1 VRDLGLSIVAQE
13 VEVRSLD
20 QGWREYQWNLRRNE
34 RRKSLAKRLSVWILC
49 VAGLSLVA
57 FFVFK
62 VAPRISV
69 HPTEASLPPK
79 SKKVQPLQE
88 ETFSEQDLCNLLSRV
103 DLRSPLGERVL
114 LSDAGM
120 TFTAQT
126 TIDPA
131 LQDFI
136 FRLFEQSR
144 TVKAAAAI
152 LNPLD
157 GRILALASHGDDDP
171 SGSICLRAGF
181 PAASLF
187 KIVASAAAL
196 EAAGFTPEKPV
207 SFVGGKYTLYKK
219 QLASGTSRYATTT
232 TFREAFADSINP
244 VFGKLGI
251 YDLGQETIARYAGKF
266 LFNQTIPFDLPI
278 EMSAVE
284 VPEDPFGIAE
294 ITSGFNKRTLI
305 SPIHAALMTAAIAND
320 GTMMRPWLV
329 TSVVDPSG
337 ETVFQGHPSALARP
351 IDKKT
356 AGKLRVLM
364 QDTVKTGTLRK
375 TFRPLKGRKSLRDVE
390 VGAKTGSINDKE
402 GRYRLDWA
410 TVYAIPKERN
420 QPIVVT
426 VLAVHGEKIGARAGE
441 IARRI
446 IEQHLGS

>member
-1 VRDLGLSIVAQE
+1 
-13 VEVRSLD
+13 LD
-20 QGWREYQWNLRRNE
+20 QGWREYQWKLQRNE
-34 RRKSLAKRLSVWILC
+34 RRRSQAKRLCACALC
-49 VAGLSLVA
+49 VAGLVLVA
-57 FFVFK
+57 FFAIK
-62 VAPRISV
+62 VAPRISI

-79 SKKVQPLQE
+79 PKKVPPLQE
-88 ETFSEQDLCNLLSRV
+88 ETFSERDLCNLLSKV
-103 DLRSPLGERVL
+103 DLRGPFGERVV

-120 TFTAQT
+120 TYTAQT
-126 TIDPA
+126 TIDPE
-131 LQDFI
+131 LQASV

-171 SGSICLRAGF
+171 TGSICLRAGF

-196 EAAGFTPEKPV
+196 EAAGFTPDKRV
-207 SFVGGKYTLYKK
+207 SFVGRKHTLYRK
-219 QLASGTSRYATTT
+219 QLASGTSRFATTT

-266 LFNQTIPFDLPI
+266 LFNHTIPFDLPI

-284 VPEDPFGIAE
+284 VPDDPFGIAE
-294 ITSGFNKRTLI
+294 VTSGFNRRTLI

-329 TSVVDPSG
+329 ASVVSPSG
-337 ETVFQGHPSALARP
+337 ETVFQGRPSALASP
-351 IDKKT
+351 IDKET

-375 TFRPLKGRKSLRDVE
+375 TFRPLQRKRSFREVE
-390 VGAKTGSINDKE
+390 VGAKTGTISDEEN
-402 GRYRLDWA
+402 RYRFDWV
-410 TVYAIPKERN
+410 TVYAIPKERDRA
-420 QPIVVT
+420 IVVT
-426 VLAVHGEKIGARAGE
+426 VLAVHGEKIGAKSGE

-446 IEQHLGS
+446 IEQYLGS

>member
-1 VRDLGLSIVAQE
+1 M
-13 VEVRSLD
+13 VRSVN
-20 QGWREYQWNLRRNE
+20 GWSFRTR
-34 RRKSLAKRLSVWILC
+34 
-49 VAGLSLVA
+49 
-57 FFVFK
+57 
-62 VAPRISV
+62 
-69 HPTEASLPPK
+69 AS
-79 SKKVQPLQE
+79 
-88 ETFSEQDLCNLLSRV
+88 TYI
-103 DLRSPLGERVL
+103 
-114 LSDAGM
+114 
-120 TFTAQT
+120 AQT
-126 TIDPA
+126 TINPE
-131 LQDFI
+131 LQESI
-136 FRLFEQSR
+136 FRLFEQSG

-196 EAAGFTPEKPV
+196 ETAGFTPDKPV
-207 SFVGGKYTLYKK
+207 SFVGRKHTLYRK
-219 QLASGTSRYATTT
+219 QLASGTSRFATTT

-284 VPEDPFGIAE
+284 VPDDPFGIAE

-329 TSVVDPSG
+329 ASVVNPSG
-337 ETVFQGHPSALARP
+337 ETVFQGRPSALASAHRQRDGGKAQGP
-351 IDKKT
+351 DAGHRKDRHLAEDLST
-356 AGKLRVLM
+356 AIKEAVFQRGGSGG
-364 QDTVKTGTLRK
+364 QDGNHQRQG
-375 TFRPLKGRKSLRDVE
+375 RPLSV
-390 VGAKTGSINDKE
+390 
-402 GRYRLDWA
+402 RLGNGLCHSQRSGNKA
-410 TVYAIPKERN
+410 
-420 QPIVVT
+420 IVVT
-426 VLAVHGEKIGARAGE
+426 VLAVHGEKIGAKSGE

-446 IEQHLGS
+446 IEQYLGS

>member
-1 VRDLGLSIVAQE
+1 M
-13 VEVRSLD
+13 
-20 QGWREYQWNLRRNE
+20 
-34 RRKSLAKRLSVWILC
+34 
-49 VAGLSLVA
+49 AGLALVGV
-57 FFVFK
+57 FVFK
-62 VAPRISV
+62 VAPRISI

-79 SKKVQPLQE
+79 PQKAPPLE
-88 ETFSEQDLCNLLSRV
+88 VETFSEKDLCNLLSKS
-103 DLRSPLGERVL
+103 DLRVPFGERVA

-120 TFTAQT
+120 TFTART
-126 TIDPA
+126 TIDA
-131 LQDFI
+131 ELQASV

-187 KIVASAAAL
+187 KIVSSAAAL
-196 EAAGFTPEKPV
+196 EAAGFTPDRPV
-207 SFVGGKYTLYKK
+207 SFVGRKHTLYRK
-219 QLASGTSRYATTT
+219 QLASGTSRFATTT

-251 YDLGQETIARYAGKF
+251 YNLGQETIARYAGKF
-266 LFNQTIPFDLPI
+266 LFNQAIPFDLPI

-294 ITSGFNKRTLI
+294 VTSGFNKRTLI

-320 GTMMRPWLV
+320 GVMMRPWLV
-329 TSVVDPSG
+329 ASVVSPSG
-337 ETVFQGHPSALARP
+337 ETVFQGRPSALAAP
-351 IDKKT
+351 IDKET
-356 AGKLRVLM
+356 AAELRVLM

-375 TFRPLKGRKSLRDVE
+375 TFRPFQRKRSFREVE
-390 VGAKTGSINDKE
+390 VGAKTGTINDKE
-402 GRYRLDWA
+402 DRYRFDWV
-410 TVYAIPKERN
+410 TVYAIPRERN
-420 QPIVVT
+420 RALVVT
-426 VLAVHGEKIGARAGE
+426 VLAVHGEKIGTKSGE

-446 IEQHLGS
+446 IEQYLGS

>member
-1 VRDLGLSIVAQE
+1 VAC
-13 VEVRSLD
+13 L
-20 QGWREYQWNLRRNE
+20 
-34 RRKSLAKRLSVWILC
+34 I
-49 VAGLSLVA
+49 LVA

-79 SKKVQPLQE
+79 PKKVQPLQE
-88 ETFSEQDLCNLLSRV
+88 ETFSAQDLCNLLSRV
-103 DLRSPLGERVL
+103 DLRGPLGERVI

-136 FRLFEQSR
+136 FRLFDQSR

-196 EAAGFTPEKPV
+196 EAAGFTPDKPV
-207 SFVGGKYTLYKK
+207 SFVGRKHTLYKK
-219 QLASGTSRYATTT
+219 QLASGTSRFATTT

-266 LFNQTIPFDLPI
+266 LFNENIPFDLPI
-278 EMSAVE
+278 ETSSVE

-294 ITSGFNKRTLI
+294 ISSGFNKRTLI

-329 TSVVDPSG
+329 ASVVSPSG
-337 ETVFQGHPSALARP
+337 ETVFQGRPSALASS
-351 IDKKT
+351 IDKET
-356 AGKLRVLM
+356 AKKLRVLM

-375 TFRPLKGRKSLRDVE
+375 AFRPLQGKKSLRAVE
-390 VGAKTGSINDKE
+390 VGAKTGSIGDKE
-402 GRYRLDWA
+402 GRHRFDWA
-410 TVYAIPKERN
+410 TVYAIPKERD
-420 QPIVVT
+420 QAIVVT
-426 VLAVHGEKIGARAGE
+426 VLAVHGEKIGAKSGE

-446 IEQHLGS
+446 IEQHLCP

>member
-1 VRDLGLSIVAQE
+1 
-13 VEVRSLD
+13 LD
-20 QGWREYQWNLRRNE
+20 QGWRKYQLNLQRNR
-34 RRKSLAKRLSVWILC
+34 RRKSLAKRLCAWVPC
-49 VAGLSLVA
+49 VAGLFLMG
-57 FFVFK
+57 FFVFQ
-62 VAPRISV
+62 VAPRISI
-69 HPTEASLPPK
+69 HQTEASLPPK
-79 SKKVQPLQE
+79 SKKLPPLKQGTLSE
-88 ETFSEQDLCNLLSRV
+88 EDLCNLLSRV
-103 DLRSPLGERVL
+103 DLRGPLAERVV
-114 LSDAGM
+114 LSDAGV

-126 TIDPA
+126 TIDPE

-136 FRLFEQSR
+136 FRLFEQSG

-152 LNPLD
+152 LNPHD
-157 GRILALASHGDDDP
+157 GRILALASHGDDGA

-196 EAAGFTPEKPV
+196 EVAGFTPDRPV
-207 SFVGGKYTLYKK
+207 SFVGRKHTLYKR

-266 LFNQTIPFDLPI
+266 LFNRTIPFDLPI
-278 EMSAVE
+278 GMSEVE
-284 VPEDPFGIAE
+284 VPKDPFGIAE

-329 TSVVDPSG
+329 ESVVSPSG
-337 ETVFQGHPSALARP
+337 ESVFQGRPSALASP
-351 IDKKT
+351 IDKQT
-356 AGKLRVLM
+356 AGELRVLM
-364 QDTVKTGTLRK
+364 QDTVRTGTLRK
-375 TFRPLKGRKSLRDVE
+375 TFRPLRRKRSFREVE

-402 GRYRLDWA
+402 DRHRIDWV
-410 TVYAIPKERN
+410 TVYVIPKERN
-420 QPIVVT
+420 RAVVVT
-426 VLAVHGEKIGARAGE
+426 VLAVHGEKIGTKSGQ

-446 IEQHLGS
+446 IEHYLGT